1 MTDSSTP
8 LVSVV
13 MPAYGAEAY
22 IEAAI
27 ASVQAQTHENWELLV
42 MDDCSPDGCAR
53 IAEAMAA
60 KDSRIRLIRNEKNM
74 GVARTR
80 NRGLDLCR
88 GDYVALLDSDDLW
101 RPEKLEKQLALA
113 KKEQADIIYCSY
125 AIIDEHGK
133 QKCADYIVPA
143 QTNLKKLLVK
153 NVISCSAVMLEK
165 QTAQAFRFP
174 TDYYHEDFALWLDM
188 LRSGK
193 KAVGQQEVLGDY
205 RVHSGSR
212 ASNKAGSAKR
222 RWKIYRSFM
231 GLSLAESS
239 WYLGQYA
246 LAGFMKY
253 LPKQGKQEADY

>member
-1 MTDSSTP
+1 MTECSMP

-13 MPAYGAEAY
+13 MPAYKAEEY

-27 ASVQAQTHENWELLV
+27 GSVQAQTYENWELLV
-42 MDDCSPDGCAR
+42 MDDCSPDGCGE
-53 IAEAMAA
+53 IVKAMAE
-60 KDSRIRLIRNEKNM
+60 KDSRIRLVRNEKNM

-101 RPEKLEKQLALA
+101 RPTKLEKQLALA
-113 KKEQADIIYCSY
+113 QKEKADIIYCSY
-125 AIIDEHGK
+125 AIIDENGK

-143 QTNLKKLLVK
+143 KTDLKKMLVR

-165 QTAQAFRFP
+165 DTAQTYRFP

-188 LRSGK
+188 LRGGR

-231 GLSLAESS
+231 GMSFVSSS
-239 WYLGQYA
+239 WYLMRYA
-246 LAGFMKY
+246 LAGAMKY
-253 LPKQGKQEADY
+253 LPRSGK

>member
-1 MTDSSTP
+1 MTDRFNP
-8 LVSVV
+8 LVSVI

-22 IEAAI
+22 IEEAI
-27 ASVQAQTHENWELLV
+27 ASVQAQTYENWELLV
-42 MDDCSPDGCAR
+42 LEDCSPDRCAQIVEDLAR
-53 IAEAMAA
+53 E
-60 KDSRIRLIRNEKNM
+60 DSRIRLLRNEKNM

-101 RPEKLEKQLALA
+101 RPTKLEKETA
-113 KKEQADIIYCSY
+113 KTY
-125 AIIDEHGK
+125 
-133 QKCADYIVPA
+133 
-143 QTNLKKLLVK
+143 
-153 NVISCSAVMLEK
+153 
-165 QTAQAFRFP
+165 RFP

-188 LRSGK
+188 LRGGR

-231 GLSLAESS
+231 GMSFVSSS
-239 WYLGQYA
+239 WYLMRYA
-246 LAGFMKY
+246 LAGAMGNF
-253 LPKQGKQEADY
+253 LNDVSFGNDDGFA